1 MSFLSDNLDSSS
13 ISHESQESNSSKSYT
28 NYNDNSISSNS
39 NKSNYTQNE
48 RKKYKNAKLCFM
60 RFFDSIE
67 ENNFLYNFID
77 NKFYEVYSIE
87 KSNKKKIF
95 CKEIQYKNSS
105 KKEQNEKE
113 KESSF
118 SNDSINENNNNN
130 NNNKNINFPEEK
142 NKIFRKSKKSTKK
155 KRQIQK
161 LKKTKENNNK
171 IVITKKNYHN
181 FTFFHEIIIDYIHY
195 LNKTFSFKFLVNL
208 NNNYDDLFSELLVTY
223 GIPDDCLECIY
234 KNNNMNKL
242 SEPLKFSPKTFNF
255 SERLLFIEK
264 KNNKKENCDFSSG
277 ISNEVFPKTFCPH
290 LIISNKNFKLETI
303 RIASNF
309 NFLNIDIYEFPSL
322 ELRNLPLN
330 LKLKKG
336 QEFLSTEWKDSK
348 NLLCSINSS
357 ISKNKPYSTKEFEII
372 QEIYLKEGV
381 SYVFNLNINTG
392 KTNYIK
398 KKAIRNNL
406 MSIIAENNKIF
417 FQYFGLIQVSDFI
430 FGKK

>member
-1 MSFLSDNLDSSS
+1 MSFYSDNLDSSS
-13 ISHESQESNSSKSYT
+13 ISHESQESNSSKSYS
-28 NYNDNSISSNS
+28 NYNDDSISSNS

-77 NKFYEVYSIE
+77 NKFYEVNSIE
-87 KSNKKKIF
+87 KSKYKIY
-95 CKEIQYKNSS
+95 CKEIQYKNSN

-130 NNNKNINFPEEK
+130 NNKIISEEK
-142 NKIFRKSKKSTKK
+142 NKIFRKSKKSKK
-155 KRQIQK
+155 KRQFQK
-161 LKKTKENNNK
+161 PKKTKENEK
-171 IVITKKNYHN
+171 ITINKKNYHN
-181 FTFFHEIIIDYIHY
+181 FTFYHEILIDYIHY
-195 LNKTFSFKFLVNL
+195 LNKTFSFKFLVNI
-208 NNNYDDLFSELLVTY
+208 NNNYDDLLADFLVTY
-223 GIPDDCLECIY
+223 QIPDDCLECIY
-234 KNNNMNKL
+234 KNNNINKL
-242 SEPLKFSPKTFNF
+242 SDPLKFSPKTFNF

-277 ISNEVFPKTFCPH
+277 ISNEIFPKTFCPH
-290 LIISNKNFKLETI
+290 LIISNKNYKLETI

>member
-13 ISHESQESNSSKSYT
+13 ISHESQESNSSKSYS
-28 NYNDNSISSNS
+28 NYNDDSISSNS

-48 RKKYKNAKLCFM
+48 RKKYKNTKLCFI
-60 RFFDSIE
+60 RFFDSVE

-77 NKFYEVYSIE
+77 NKFYEVNSIE
-87 KSNKKKIF
+87 KSKYKIY
-95 CKEIQYKNSS
+95 CKEIQYKNSN

-118 SNDSINENNNNN
+118 SNDSLNENNNNN
-130 NNNKNINFPEEK
+130 NNNKIISEEK
-142 NKIFRKSKKSTKK
+142 NKIFRKSKKSKKK
-155 KRQIQK
+155 KRQFQK
-161 LKKTKENNNK
+161 PKKTKENEK
-171 IVITKKNYHN
+171 ITITKKNYHN
-181 FTFFHEIIIDYIHY
+181 FTFYHEILIDYIHY

-208 NNNYDDLFSELLVTY
+208 NTNYDDLLADFLITY
-223 GIPDDCLECIY
+223 QIPDDCLECIY
-234 KNNNMNKL
+234 KNNNISKL
-242 SEPLKFSPKTFNF
+242 SDPIKFSPKTFNF

-264 KNNKKENCDFSSG
+264 KNNKIENCDFSSG
-277 ISNEVFPKTFCPH
+277 IVNEVFPKTFCPH
-290 LIISNKNFKLETI
+290 LLIANKNYKLETI

-309 NFLNIDIYEFPSL
+309 NFLNIDIYEFPTL
-322 ELRNLPLN
+322 ELRNLPLS

-372 QEIYLKEGV
+372 QEIYLREGV
-381 SYVFNLNINTG
+381 SYVFNLNVNTG

-417 FQYFGLIQVSDFI
+417 FQNLGLIQVSDFI

>member
-1 MSFLSDNLDSSS
+1 MSFLSDNLESSS
-13 ISHESQESNSSKSYT
+13 ISHESQESNSSKSYS
-28 NYNDNSISSNS
+28 NYNDDSISSNS

-48 RKKYKNAKLCFM
+48 RKKYKNSKLCFM
-60 RFFDSIE
+60 RFFDSVE

-77 NKFYEVYSIE
+77 NKFYEVNSIE
-87 KSNKKKIF
+87 KSKYKIY
-95 CKEIQYKNSS
+95 CKEIQYKNSN

-130 NNNKNINFPEEK
+130 NNKIISEEK
-142 NKIFRKSKKSTKK
+142 NKIFRKSKKSKK
-155 KRQIQK
+155 KRQFQK
-161 LKKTKENNNK
+161 PKKTKENEK
-171 IVITKKNYHN
+171 ITINKKNYHN
-181 FTFFHEIIIDYIHY
+181 FTFYHEILIDYIHY
-195 LNKTFSFKFLVNL
+195 LNKTFSFKFLVNI
-208 NNNYDDLFSELLVTY
+208 NNNYEDLLADFLVTY
-223 GIPDDCLECIY
+223 QIPDDCLECIY
-234 KNNNMNKL
+234 KNNNINKL
-242 SEPLKFSPKTFNF
+242 SDPLKFSPKTFNF

-264 KNNKKENCDFSSG
+264 KNNKIENCDFSSG
-277 ISNEVFPKTFCPH
+277 IVNEVFPKTFCPH
-290 LIISNKNFKLETI
+290 LIIANKNYKLETI

-322 ELRNLPLN
+322 ELRNLPLS

-372 QEIYLKEGV
+372 QEIYLREGV
-381 SYVFNLNINTG
+381 SYVFNLNVNTG

-417 FQYFGLIQVSDFI
+417 FQNLGLIQVSDFI

>member
-13 ISHESQESNSSKSYT
+13 ISHESQESNSSKSYS
-28 NYNDNSISSNS
+28 NYNDDSISSNS

-48 RKKYKNAKLCFM
+48 RKKYKNSKLCFM
-60 RFFDSIE
+60 RFFDSVE

-77 NKFYEVYSIE
+77 NKFYEVNSIE
-87 KSNKKKIF
+87 KSKYKIY
-95 CKEIQYKNSS
+95 CKEIQYKNSN

-118 SNDSINENNNNN
+118 SNDSLNENNNNN
-130 NNNKNINFPEEK
+130 NNNKIISEEK
-142 NKIFRKSKKSTKK
+142 NKIFRKSKKSKKK
-155 KRQIQK
+155 KRQFQK
-161 LKKTKENNNK
+161 PKKTKENEK
-171 IVITKKNYHN
+171 ITITKKNYHN
-181 FTFFHEIIIDYIHY
+181 FTFYHEILIDYIHY

-208 NNNYDDLFSELLVTY
+208 NTNYDDLLADFLITY
-223 GIPDDCLECIY
+223 QIPDDCLECIY
-234 KNNNMNKL
+234 KNNNINKL
-242 SEPLKFSPKTFNF
+242 SDPLKFSPKTFNF

-264 KNNKKENCDFSSG
+264 KNNKIENCDFSSG
-277 ISNEVFPKTFCPH
+277 IVNEVFPKTFCPH
-290 LIISNKNFKLETI
+290 LLIANKNYKLETI

-309 NFLNIDIYEFPSL
+309 NFLNIDIYEFPTL
-322 ELRNLPLN
+322 ELRNLPLS

-372 QEIYLKEGV
+372 QEIYLREGV
-381 SYVFNLNINTG
+381 SYVFNLNVNTG

-417 FQYFGLIQVSDFI
+417 FQNLGLIQVSDFI

>member
-13 ISHESQESNSSKSYT
+13 ISHESQESNSSKSYS
-28 NYNDNSISSNS
+28 NYNDDSISSNS

-48 RKKYKNAKLCFM
+48 RKKYKNSKLCFM
-60 RFFDSIE
+60 RFFDSVE

-77 NKFYEVYSIE
+77 NKFYEVNSIE
-87 KSNKKKIF
+87 KSKYKIY
-95 CKEIQYKNSS
+95 CKEIQYKNSN

-118 SNDSINENNNNN
+118 SNESLNENNNNN
-130 NNNKNINFPEEK
+130 NNNKIISEEK
-142 NKIFRKSKKSTKK
+142 NKIFRKSKKSKKK
-155 KRQIQK
+155 KRQFQK
-161 LKKTKENNNK
+161 PKKTKENEK
-171 IVITKKNYHN
+171 ITITKKNYHN
-181 FTFFHEIIIDYIHY
+181 FTFYHEILIDYIHY

-208 NNNYDDLFSELLVTY
+208 NTNYDDLLADFLITY
-223 GIPDDCLECIY
+223 QIPDDCLECIY
-234 KNNNMNKL
+234 KNNNISKL
-242 SEPLKFSPKTFNF
+242 SDPIKFSPKTFNF

-264 KNNKKENCDFSSG
+264 KNNKIENCDFSSG
-277 ISNEVFPKTFCPH
+277 IVNEVFPKTFCPH
-290 LIISNKNFKLETI
+290 LLIANKNYKLETI

-309 NFLNIDIYEFPSL
+309 NFLNIDIYEFPTL
-322 ELRNLPLN
+322 ELRNLPLS

-372 QEIYLKEGV
+372 QEIYLREGV
-381 SYVFNLNINTG
+381 SYVFNLNVNTG

-417 FQYFGLIQVSDFI
+417 FQNLGLIQVSDFI

>member
-13 ISHESQESNSSKSYT
+13 ISHESQESNSSKSYS
-28 NYNDNSISSNS
+28 NYNDDSISSNS

-48 RKKYKNAKLCFM
+48 RKKYKNSKLCFM
-60 RFFDSIE
+60 RFFDSVE

-77 NKFYEVYSIE
+77 NKFYEVNSIE
-87 KSNKKKIF
+87 KSKYKIY
-95 CKEIQYKNSS
+95 CKEIQYKNSN

-118 SNDSINENNNNN
+118 SND
-130 NNNKNINFPEEK
+130 KK
-142 NKIFRKSKKSTKK
+142 KKKIFRKSKKKKKK
-155 KRQIQK
+155 KRQFQK
-161 LKKTKENNNK
+161 PKKTKENEK
-171 IVITKKNYHN
+171 ITITKKNYHN
-181 FTFFHEIIIDYIHY
+181 FTFYHEILIDYIHY
-195 LNKTFSFKFLVNL
+195 LNKTFSFKFLVNI
-208 NNNYDDLFSELLVTY
+208 NNNYDDLLADFLVTY
-223 GIPDDCLECIY
+223 QIPDDCLECIY
-234 KNNNMNKL
+234 KNNNISKL
-242 SEPLKFSPKTFNF
+242 SDPIKFSPKTFNF

-264 KNNKKENCDFSSG
+264 KNNKIENCDFSSG
-277 ISNEVFPKTFCPH
+277 IVNEVFPKTFCPH
-290 LIISNKNFKLETI
+290 LLIANKNYKLETI

-309 NFLNIDIYEFPSL
+309 NFLNIDIYEFPTL
-322 ELRNLPLN
+322 ELRNLPLS

-372 QEIYLKEGV
+372 QEIYLREGV
-381 SYVFNLNINTG
+381 SYVFNLNVNTG

-417 FQYFGLIQVSDFI
+417 FQNLGLIQVSDFI

>member
-13 ISHESQESNSSKSYT
+13 ISHESQESNSSKSYS
-28 NYNDNSISSNS
+28 NYNDDSISSNS

-48 RKKYKNAKLCFM
+48 RKKYKNSKLCFI
-60 RFFDSIE
+60 RFFDSVE

-77 NKFYEVYSIE
+77 NKFYEVNSIE
-87 KSNKKKIF
+87 KSKYKIY
-95 CKEIQYKNSS
+95 CKEIQYKNSN

-118 SNDSINENNNNN
+118 SNDSINENN

-161 LKKTKENNNK
+161 PKKTKENNNK

-195 LNKTFSFKFLVNL
+195 SNKTFSFKFLVNL

-264 KNNKKENCDFSSG
+264 KNNKIENCDFSSG
-277 ISNEVFPKTFCPH
+277 IVNEVFPKTFCPH
-290 LIISNKNFKLETI
+290 LLIANKNYKLETI

-322 ELRNLPLN
+322 ELRKLSLS

-372 QEIYLKEGV
+372 QEIYLREGV
-381 SYVFNLNINTG
+381 SYVFNLNVNTG

-417 FQYFGLIQVSDFI
+417 FQNLGLIQVSDFI

>member
-1 MSFLSDNLDSSS
+1 MSFLSDNLESSS
-13 ISHESQESNSSKSYT
+13 ISHESQESNSSKSYS
-28 NYNDNSISSNS
+28 NYNDDSISSNS

-48 RKKYKNAKLCFM
+48 RKKYKNSKLCFM
-60 RFFDSIE
+60 RFFDSVE

-77 NKFYEVYSIE
+77 NKFYEVNSIE
-87 KSNKKKIF
+87 KSKYKIY
-95 CKEIQYKNSS
+95 CKEIQYKNSN

-130 NNNKNINFPEEK
+130 NNNKIISEEK
-142 NKIFRKSKKSTKK
+142 NKIFRKSKKSKK
-155 KRQIQK
+155 KRQFQK
-161 LKKTKENNNK
+161 PKKTKENEK
-171 IVITKKNYHN
+171 ITINKKNYHN
-181 FTFFHEIIIDYIHY
+181 FTFYHEILIDYIHY
-195 LNKTFSFKFLVNL
+195 LNKTFSFKFLVNI
-208 NNNYDDLFSELLVTY
+208 NNNYDDLLADFLVTY
-223 GIPDDCLECIY
+223 QIPDDCLECIY
-234 KNNNMNKL
+234 KNNNINKL
-242 SEPLKFSPKTFNF
+242 SDPLKFSPKTFNF

-264 KNNKKENCDFSSG
+264 KNNKIENCDFSSG
-277 ISNEVFPKTFCPH
+277 IVNEVFPKTFCPH
-290 LIISNKNFKLETI
+290 LIIANKNYKLETI

-322 ELRNLPLN
+322 ELRNLPLS

-372 QEIYLKEGV
+372 QEIYLREGV
-381 SYVFNLNINTG
+381 SYVFNLNVNTG

-417 FQYFGLIQVSDFI
+417 FQNLGLIQVSDFI

>member
-13 ISHESQESNSSKSYT
+13 ISHESQESNSSKSYS
-28 NYNDNSISSNS
+28 NYNDDSISSNS

-48 RKKYKNAKLCFM
+48 RKKYKNSKLCFM
-60 RFFDSIE
+60 RFFDSVE

-77 NKFYEVYSIE
+77 NKFYEVNSIE
-87 KSNKKKIF
+87 KSKYKIY
-95 CKEIQYKNSS
+95 CKEIQYKNSN

-118 SNDSINENNNNN
+118 SNDSLNENNNNN
-130 NNNKNINFPEEK
+130 NNNNKIISEEK
-142 NKIFRKSKKSTKK
+142 NKIFRKSKKSKK
-155 KRQIQK
+155 KRQFQK
-161 LKKTKENNNK
+161 PKKTKENEK
-171 IVITKKNYHN
+171 ITITKKNYHN
-181 FTFFHEIIIDYIHY
+181 FTFYHEILIDYIHY

-208 NNNYDDLFSELLVTY
+208 NTNYDDLLADFLVTY
-223 GIPDDCLECIY
+223 QIPDDCLECIY
-234 KNNNMNKL
+234 KNNNINKL
-242 SEPLKFSPKTFNF
+242 SDPLKFSPKTFNF

-264 KNNKKENCDFSSG
+264 KNNKIENCDFSSG
-277 ISNEVFPKTFCPH
+277 IVNEVFPKTFCPH
-290 LIISNKNFKLETI
+290 LLIANKNYKLETI

-309 NFLNIDIYEFPSL
+309 NFLNIDIYEFPTL
-322 ELRNLPLN
+322 ELRNLPLS

-372 QEIYLKEGV
+372 QEIYLREGV
-381 SYVFNLNINTG
+381 SYVFNLNVNTG

-417 FQYFGLIQVSDFI
+417 FQNLGLIQVSDFI

>member
-13 ISHESQESNSSKSYT
+13 ISHESQESNSSKSYS
-28 NYNDNSISSNS
+28 NYNDDSISSNS

-48 RKKYKNAKLCFM
+48 RKKYKNSKLCFM
-60 RFFDSIE
+60 RFFDSVE

-77 NKFYEVYSIE
+77 NKFYEVNSIE
-87 KSNKKKIF
+87 KSKYKIY
-95 CKEIQYKNSS
+95 CKEIQYKNSN

-130 NNNKNINFPEEK
+130 NNNNKIISEEK
-142 NKIFRKSKKSTKK
+142 NKIFRKSKKSKK
-155 KRQIQK
+155 KRQFQK
-161 LKKTKENNNK
+161 PKKTKENEK
-171 IVITKKNYHN
+171 ITITKKNYHN
-181 FTFFHEIIIDYIHY
+181 FTFYHEILIDYIHY

-208 NNNYDDLFSELLVTY
+208 NTNYDDLLADFLITY
-223 GIPDDCLECIY
+223 QIPDDCLECIY
-234 KNNNMNKL
+234 KNNNINKL
-242 SEPLKFSPKTFNF
+242 SDPLKFSPKTFNF

-264 KNNKKENCDFSSG
+264 KNNKIENCDFSSG
-277 ISNEVFPKTFCPH
+277 IVNEVFPKTFCPH
-290 LIISNKNFKLETI
+290 LLIANKNYKLETI

-309 NFLNIDIYEFPSL
+309 NFLNIDIYEFPTL
-322 ELRNLPLN
+322 ELRNLPLS

-372 QEIYLKEGV
+372 QEIYLREGV
-381 SYVFNLNINTG
+381 SYVFNLNVNTG

-417 FQYFGLIQVSDFI
+417 FQNLGLIQVSDFI

>member
-13 ISHESQESNSSKSYT
+13 ISHESQESNSSKSYS
-28 NYNDNSISSNS
+28 NYNDDSISSNS

-48 RKKYKNAKLCFM
+48 RKKYKNTKLCFI
-60 RFFDSIE
+60 RFFDSVE

-77 NKFYEVYSIE
+77 NKFYEVNSIE
-87 KSNKKKIF
+87 KSKYKIY
-95 CKEIQYKNSS
+95 CKEIQYKNSN

-130 NNNKNINFPEEK
+130 NKIISEEK
-142 NKIFRKSKKSTKK
+142 NKIFRKSKKSKK
-155 KRQIQK
+155 KRQFQK
-161 LKKTKENNNK
+161 PKKTKENEK
-171 IVITKKNYHN
+171 ITITKKNYHN
-181 FTFFHEIIIDYIHY
+181 FTFYHEILIDYIHY
-195 LNKTFSFKFLVNL
+195 LNKTFSFKFLVNI
-208 NNNYDDLFSELLVTY
+208 NNNYDDLLADFLVTY
-223 GIPDDCLECIY
+223 QIPDDCLECIY
-234 KNNNMNKL
+234 KNNNINKL
-242 SEPLKFSPKTFNF
+242 SDPLKFSPKTFNF

-264 KNNKKENCDFSSG
+264 KNNKIENCDFSSG
-277 ISNEVFPKTFCPH
+277 IVNEVFPKTFCPH
-290 LIISNKNFKLETI
+290 LLIANKNYKLETI

-309 NFLNIDIYEFPSL
+309 NFLNIDIYEFPTL
-322 ELRNLPLN
+322 ELRNLPLS

-372 QEIYLKEGV
+372 QEIYLREGV
-381 SYVFNLNINTG
+381 SYVFNLNVNTG

-417 FQYFGLIQVSDFI
+417 FQNLGLIQVSVFI

>member
-13 ISHESQESNSSKSYT
+13 ISHESQESNSSKSYS
-28 NYNDNSISSNS
+28 NYNDDSISSNS

-48 RKKYKNAKLCFM
+48 RKKYKNSKLCFM
-60 RFFDSIE
+60 RFFDSVE

-95 CKEIQYKNSS
+95 CKEIQYKNSN

-118 SNDSINENNNNN
+118 SNDSLNENNNNN
-130 NNNKNINFPEEK
+130 NNNKIISEEK
-142 NKIFRKSKKSTKK
+142 NKIFRKSKKSKK
-155 KRQIQK
+155 KRQFQK
-161 LKKTKENNNK
+161 PKKTKENEK
-171 IVITKKNYHN
+171 ITITKKNYHN
-181 FTFFHEIIIDYIHY
+181 FTFYHEILIDYIHY
-195 LNKTFSFKFLVNL
+195 LNKTFSFKFLVNI
-208 NNNYDDLFSELLVTY
+208 NNNYEDLLADFLVTY
-223 GIPDDCLECIY
+223 QIPDDCLECIY
-234 KNNNMNKL
+234 KNNNISKL
-242 SEPLKFSPKTFNF
+242 SDPIKFSPKTFNF

-264 KNNKKENCDFSSG
+264 KNNKIENCDFSSG
-277 ISNEVFPKTFCPH
+277 IVNEVFPKTFCPH
-290 LIISNKNFKLETI
+290 LLIANKNYKLETI

-322 ELRNLPLN
+322 ELRNLPLS

-372 QEIYLKEGV
+372 QEIYLREGV
-381 SYVFNLNINTG
+381 SYVFNLNVNTG

-417 FQYFGLIQVSDFI
+417 FQNLGLIQVSDFI

>member
-1 MSFLSDNLDSSS
+1 MSFYSDNLDSSS
-13 ISHESQESNSSKSYT
+13 ISHESQESNSSKSYS
-28 NYNDNSISSNS
+28 NYNDDSISSNS

-48 RKKYKNAKLCFM
+48 RKKYKNSKLCFM
-60 RFFDSIE
+60 RFFDSVE

-77 NKFYEVYSIE
+77 NKFYEVNSIE
-87 KSNKKKIF
+87 KSKYKIY
-95 CKEIQYKNSS
+95 CKEIQYKNSN

-130 NNNKNINFPEEK
+130 NKIISEEK
-142 NKIFRKSKKSTKK
+142 NKIFRKSKKSKK
-155 KRQIQK
+155 KRQFQK
-161 LKKTKENNNK
+161 PKKTKENEK
-171 IVITKKNYHN
+171 ITITKKNYHN
-181 FTFFHEIIIDYIHY
+181 FTFYHEILIDYIHY
-195 LNKTFSFKFLVNL
+195 LNKTFSFKFLVNI
-208 NNNYDDLFSELLVTY
+208 NNNYEDLLADFLVTY
-223 GIPDDCLECIY
+223 QIPDDCLECIY
-234 KNNNMNKL
+234 KNNNINKL
-242 SEPLKFSPKTFNF
+242 SDPLKFSPKTFNF

-264 KNNKKENCDFSSG
+264 KNNKIENCDFSSG
-277 ISNEVFPKTFCPH
+277 IVNEVFPKTFCPH
-290 LIISNKNFKLETI
+290 LIIANKNYKLETI

-322 ELRNLPLN
+322 ELRNLPLS

-372 QEIYLKEGV
+372 QEIYLREGV
-381 SYVFNLNINTG
+381 SYVFNLNVNTG

-417 FQYFGLIQVSDFI
+417 FQNLGLIQVSDFI

>member
-13 ISHESQESNSSKSYT
+13 ISHESQESNSSKSYS
-28 NYNDNSISSNS
+28 NYNDDSISSNS

-48 RKKYKNAKLCFM
+48 RKKYKNSKLCFM
-60 RFFDSIE
+60 RFFDSVE

-77 NKFYEVYSIE
+77 NKFYEVNSIE
-87 KSNKKKIF
+87 KSKYKIY
-95 CKEIQYKNSS
+95 CKEIQYKNSN

-118 SNDSINENNNNN
+118 SNDSLNENNNNN
-130 NNNKNINFPEEK
+130 NNNKIISEEK
-142 NKIFRKSKKSTKK
+142 NKIFRKSKKSKKK
-155 KRQIQK
+155 KRQFQK
-161 LKKTKENNNK
+161 PKKTKENEK
-171 IVITKKNYHN
+171 ITITKKNYHN
-181 FTFFHEIIIDYIHY
+181 FTFYHEILIDYIHY

-208 NNNYDDLFSELLVTY
+208 NTNYDDLLADFLITY
-223 GIPDDCLECIY
+223 QIPDDCLECIY
-234 KNNNMNKL
+234 KNNNISKL
-242 SEPLKFSPKTFNF
+242 SDPIKFSPKTFNF

-264 KNNKKENCDFSSG
+264 KNNKIENCDFSSG
-277 ISNEVFPKTFCPH
+277 IVNEVFPKTFCPH
-290 LIISNKNFKLETI
+290 LLIANKNYKLETI

-309 NFLNIDIYEFPSL
+309 NFLNIDIYEFPTL
-322 ELRNLPLN
+322 ELRNLPLS

-372 QEIYLKEGV
+372 QEIYLREGV
-381 SYVFNLNINTG
+381 SYVFNLNVNTG

-417 FQYFGLIQVSDFI
+417 FQNLGLIQVSDFI

>member
-1 MSFLSDNLDSSS
+1 MSFYSDNLDSSS
-13 ISHESQESNSSKSYT
+13 ISHESQESNSSKSYS
-28 NYNDNSISSNS
+28 NYNDDSISSNS

-48 RKKYKNAKLCFM
+48 RKKYKNSKLCFM
-60 RFFDSIE
+60 RFFDSVE

-77 NKFYEVYSIE
+77 NKFYEVNSIE
-87 KSNKKKIF
+87 KSKYKIY
-95 CKEIQYKNSS
+95 CKEIQYKNSN

-130 NNNKNINFPEEK
+130 NKIISEEK
-142 NKIFRKSKKSTKK
+142 NKIFRKSKKSKK
-155 KRQIQK
+155 KRQFQK
-161 LKKTKENNNK
+161 PKKTKENEK
-171 IVITKKNYHN
+171 ITINKKNYHN
-181 FTFFHEIIIDYIHY
+181 FTFYHEILIDYIHY
-195 LNKTFSFKFLVNL
+195 LNKTFSLKFLVNI
-208 NNNYDDLFSELLVTY
+208 NNNYDDLLADFLVTY
-223 GIPDDCLECIY
+223 QIPDDCLECIY
-234 KNNNMNKL
+234 KNNNINKL
-242 SEPLKFSPKTFNF
+242 SDPLKFSPKTFNF

-264 KNNKKENCDFSSG
+264 KNNKIENCDFSSG
-277 ISNEVFPKTFCPH
+277 IVNEVFPKTFCPH
-290 LIISNKNFKLETI
+290 LIIANKNYKLETI

-322 ELRNLPLN
+322 ELRNLPLS

-372 QEIYLKEGV
+372 QEIYLREGV
-381 SYVFNLNINTG
+381 SYVFNLNVNTG

-417 FQYFGLIQVSDFI
+417 FQNLGLIQVSDFI

>member
-13 ISHESQESNSSKSYT
+13 ISHESQESNSSKSYS
-28 NYNDNSISSNS
+28 NYNDDSISSNS

-48 RKKYKNAKLCFM
+48 RKKYKNTKLCFI
-60 RFFDSIE
+60 RFFDSVE

-77 NKFYEVYSIE
+77 NKFYEVNSIE
-87 KSNKKKIF
+87 KSKYKIY
-95 CKEIQYKNSS
+95 CKEIQYKNSN

-118 SNDSINENNNNN
+118 SNDSLNENNNNN
-130 NNNKNINFPEEK
+130 NNNKIISEEK
-142 NKIFRKSKKSTKK
+142 NKIFRKSKKSKKK
-155 KRQIQK
+155 KRQFQK
-161 LKKTKENNNK
+161 PKKTKENEK
-171 IVITKKNYHN
+171 ITITKKNYHN
-181 FTFFHEIIIDYIHY
+181 FTFYHEILIDYIHY
-195 LNKTFSFKFLVNL
+195 LNKTFSFKFLVNI
-208 NNNYDDLFSELLVTY
+208 NNNYDDLLADFLVTY
-223 GIPDDCLECIY
+223 QIPDDCLECIY
-234 KNNNMNKL
+234 KNNNINKL
-242 SEPLKFSPKTFNF
+242 SDPLKFSPKTFNF

-264 KNNKKENCDFSSG
+264 KNNKIENCDFSSG
-277 ISNEVFPKTFCPH
+277 IVNEVFPKTFCPH
-290 LIISNKNFKLETI
+290 LIIANKNYKLETI

-309 NFLNIDIYEFPSL
+309 NFLNIDIYEFPTL
-322 ELRNLPLN
+322 ELRNLPLS

-372 QEIYLKEGV
+372 QEIYLREGV
-381 SYVFNLNINTG
+381 SYVFNLNVNTG

-417 FQYFGLIQVSDFI
+417 FQNLGLIQVSDFI

>member
-1 MSFLSDNLDSSS
+1 MSFYSDNLDSSS
-13 ISHESQESNSSKSYT
+13 ISHESQESNSSKSYS
-28 NYNDNSISSNS
+28 NYNDDSISSNS

-48 RKKYKNAKLCFM
+48 RKKYKNSKLCFM
-60 RFFDSIE
+60 RFFDSVE

-77 NKFYEVYSIE
+77 NKFYEVNSIE
-87 KSNKKKIF
+87 KSKYKIY
-95 CKEIQYKNSS
+95 CKEIQYKNSN

-118 SNDSINENNNNN
+118 SNDSMNENNNNN
-130 NNNKNINFPEEK
+130 NKIISEEK
-142 NKIFRKSKKSTKK
+142 NKIFRKSKKSKK
-155 KRQIQK
+155 KRQFQK
-161 LKKTKENNNK
+161 PKKTKENEK
-171 IVITKKNYHN
+171 ITITKKNYHN
-181 FTFFHEIIIDYIHY
+181 FTFYHEILIDYIHY
-195 LNKTFSFKFLVNL
+195 LNKTFSFKFLVNI
-208 NNNYDDLFSELLVTY
+208 NNNYEDLLADFLVTY
-223 GIPDDCLECIY
+223 QIPDDCLECIY
-234 KNNNMNKL
+234 KNNNINKL
-242 SEPLKFSPKTFNF
+242 SDPLKFSPKTFNF

-264 KNNKKENCDFSSG
+264 KNNKIENCDFSSG
-277 ISNEVFPKTFCPH
+277 IVNEVFPKTFCPH
-290 LIISNKNFKLETI
+290 LIIANKNYKLETI

-322 ELRNLPLN
+322 ELRNLPLS

-372 QEIYLKEGV
+372 QEIYLREGV
-381 SYVFNLNINTG
+381 SYVFNLNVNTG

-417 FQYFGLIQVSDFI
+417 FQNLGLIQVSDFI

>member
-13 ISHESQESNSSKSYT
+13 ISHESQESNSSKSYS
-28 NYNDNSISSNS
+28 NYNDDSISSNS

-48 RKKYKNAKLCFM
+48 RKKYKNSKLCFI
-60 RFFDSIE
+60 RFFDSVE

-77 NKFYEVYSIE
+77 NKFYEVNSIE
-87 KSNKKKIF
+87 KSKYKIY
-95 CKEIQYKNSS
+95 CKEIQYKNSN

-118 SNDSINENNNNN
+118 SNDSLNENNNNN
-130 NNNKNINFPEEK
+130 NNNKIISEEK
-142 NKIFRKSKKSTKK
+142 NKIFRKSKKSKKK
-155 KRQIQK
+155 KRQFQK
-161 LKKTKENNNK
+161 PKKTKENEK
-171 IVITKKNYHN
+171 ITITKKNYHN
-181 FTFFHEIIIDYIHY
+181 FTFYHEILIDYIHY

-208 NNNYDDLFSELLVTY
+208 NTNYDDLLTDFLITY
-223 GIPDDCLECIY
+223 QIPDDCLECIY
-234 KNNNMNKL
+234 KNNNISKL
-242 SEPLKFSPKTFNF
+242 SDPIKFSPKTFNF

-264 KNNKKENCDFSSG
+264 KNNKIENCDFSSG
-277 ISNEVFPKTFCPH
+277 IVNEVFPKTFCPH
-290 LIISNKNFKLETI
+290 LLIANKNYKLETI

-309 NFLNIDIYEFPSL
+309 NFLNIDIYEFPTL
-322 ELRNLPLN
+322 ELRNLPLS

-372 QEIYLKEGV
+372 QEIYLREGV
-381 SYVFNLNINTG
+381 SYVFNLNVNTG

-417 FQYFGLIQVSDFI
+417 FQNLGLIQVSDFI

>member
-13 ISHESQESNSSKSYT
+13 ISHESQESNSSKSYS
-28 NYNDNSISSNS
+28 NYNDDSISSNS

-48 RKKYKNAKLCFM
+48 RKKYKNSKLCFM
-60 RFFDSIE
+60 RFFDSVE

-77 NKFYEVYSIE
+77 NKFYEVNSIE
-87 KSNKKKIF
+87 KSKYKIY
-95 CKEIQYKNSS
+95 CKEIQYKNSN

-118 SNDSINENNNNN
+118 SNDSLNENNNNN
-130 NNNKNINFPEEK
+130 NNNKIISEEK
-142 NKIFRKSKKSTKK
+142 NKIFRKSKKSKK
-155 KRQIQK
+155 KRQFQK
-161 LKKTKENNNK
+161 PKKTKENEK
-171 IVITKKNYHN
+171 ITITKKNYHN
-181 FTFFHEIIIDYIHY
+181 FTFYHEILIDYIHY

-208 NNNYDDLFSELLVTY
+208 NTNYDDLLADFLITY
-223 GIPDDCLECIY
+223 QIPDDCLECIY
-234 KNNNMNKL
+234 KNNNISKL
-242 SEPLKFSPKTFNF
+242 SDPIKFSPKTFNF

-264 KNNKKENCDFSSG
+264 KNNKIENCDFSSG
-277 ISNEVFPKTFCPH
+277 IVNEVFPKTFCPH
-290 LIISNKNFKLETI
+290 LLIANKNYKLETI

-322 ELRNLPLN
+322 ELRNLPLS

-372 QEIYLKEGV
+372 QEIYLREGV
-381 SYVFNLNINTG
+381 SYVFNLNVNTG

-417 FQYFGLIQVSDFI
+417 FQNLGLIQVSDFI

>member
-13 ISHESQESNSSKSYT
+13 ISHESQESNSSKSYS
-28 NYNDNSISSNS
+28 NYNDDSISSNS

-48 RKKYKNAKLCFM
+48 RKKYKNSKLCFM
-60 RFFDSIE
+60 RFFDSVE

-77 NKFYEVYSIE
+77 NKFYEVNSIE
-87 KSNKKKIF
+87 KSKYKIY
-95 CKEIQYKNSS
+95 CKEIQYKNSN

-130 NNNKNINFPEEK
+130 NNNNKIISEEK
-142 NKIFRKSKKSTKK
+142 NKIFRKSKKSKKK
-155 KRQIQK
+155 KRQFQK
-161 LKKTKENNNK
+161 PKKTKENEK
-171 IVITKKNYHN
+171 ITITKKNYHN
-181 FTFFHEIIIDYIHY
+181 FTFYHEILIDYIHY

-208 NNNYDDLFSELLVTY
+208 NTNYDDLLADFLVTY
-223 GIPDDCLECIY
+223 QIPDDCLECIY
-234 KNNNMNKL
+234 KNNNINKL
-242 SEPLKFSPKTFNF
+242 SDPLKFSPKTFNF

-264 KNNKKENCDFSSG
+264 KNNKIENCDFSSG
-277 ISNEVFPKTFCPH
+277 IVNEVFPKTFCPH
-290 LIISNKNFKLETI
+290 LIIANKNYKLETI

-309 NFLNIDIYEFPSL
+309 NFLNIDIYEFPTL
-322 ELRNLPLN
+322 ELRNLPLS

-372 QEIYLKEGV
+372 QEIYLREGV
-381 SYVFNLNINTG
+381 SYVFNLNVNTG

-417 FQYFGLIQVSDFI
+417 FQNLGLIQVSDFI

>member
-1 MSFLSDNLDSSS
+1 MSFYSDNLDSSS
-13 ISHESQESNSSKSYT
+13 ISHESQESNSSKSYS
-28 NYNDNSISSNS
+28 NYNDDSISSNS

-48 RKKYKNAKLCFM
+48 RKKYKNSKLCFM
-60 RFFDSIE
+60 RFFDSVE

-77 NKFYEVYSIE
+77 NKFYEVNSIE
-87 KSNKKKIF
+87 KSKYKIY
-95 CKEIQYKNSS
+95 CKEIQYKNSN

-118 SNDSINENNNNN
+118 SNDSLNENNNNN
-130 NNNKNINFPEEK
+130 NNKIISEEK
-142 NKIFRKSKKSTKK
+142 NKIFRKSKKSKK
-155 KRQIQK
+155 KRQFQK
-161 LKKTKENNNK
+161 PKKTKENEK
-171 IVITKKNYHN
+171 ITINKKNYHN
-181 FTFFHEIIIDYIHY
+181 FTFYHEILIDYIHY

-208 NNNYDDLFSELLVTY
+208 NTNYDDLLADFLITY
-223 GIPDDCLECIY
+223 QIPDDCLECIY
-234 KNNNMNKL
+234 KNNNISKL
-242 SEPLKFSPKTFNF
+242 SDPIKFSPKTFNF

-264 KNNKKENCDFSSG
+264 KNNKIENCDFSSG
-277 ISNEVFPKTFCPH
+277 IVNEVFPKTFCPH
-290 LIISNKNFKLETI
+290 LLIANKNYKLETI

-309 NFLNIDIYEFPSL
+309 NFLNIDIYEFPTL
-322 ELRNLPLN
+322 ELRNLPLS

-372 QEIYLKEGV
+372 QEIYLREGV
-381 SYVFNLNINTG
+381 SYVFNLNVNTG

-417 FQYFGLIQVSDFI
+417 FQNLGLIQVSDFI